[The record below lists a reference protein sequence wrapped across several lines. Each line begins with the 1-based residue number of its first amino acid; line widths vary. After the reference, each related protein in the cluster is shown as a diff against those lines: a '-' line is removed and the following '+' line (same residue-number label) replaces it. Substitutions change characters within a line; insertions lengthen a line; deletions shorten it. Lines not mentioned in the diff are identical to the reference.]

1 MARASQI
8 AKLNTVPKFSTR
20 HHNRCKVCG
29 RSRGYYRDFELCRIC
44 VRVYGLR
51 GDIPGLTKASW

>member
-8 AKLNTVPKFSTR
+8 AKLTVAPKFSTR

-29 RSRGYYRDFELCRIC
+29 RARGYYRDFELCRVC
-44 VRVYGLR
+44 LRVFGLR
-51 GDIPGLTKASW
+51 GEIPGLTKASW